1 MTTPD
6 ERRRNLVWGREALE
20 EQSVDVALPK
30 DWRVASAELLRRYPA
45 LAMIRDCGDHDLGAL
60 QIQYADVL
68 AAAKDL
74 FQRMRVSPACSEG
87 RRYSLLVIL
96 RHFY

>member
-6 ERRRNLVWGREALE
+6 ERRRNLIWGREALE

-30 DWRVASAELLRRYPA
+30 NWREASAELLIRYPA
-45 LAMIRDCGDHDLGAL
+45 LAMIRDCGDHDLESL
-60 QIQYADVL
+60 QIQYANVL
-68 AAAKDL
+68 AAARDL
-74 FQRMRVSPACSEG
+74 FQRMRVSSACSEG
-87 RRYSLLVIL
+87 RRYTLLVIL